1 MTSFLIK
8 SPIIL
13 SVLFLHCYDICGY
26 QKMVGQ
32 KKIFSPS
39 SSGAVVGSGT
49 RDPGWIKSGSGIN
62 ILDAQ
67 HWKNLY
73 ILLDTEAEVCNGAG
87 EVPLDEDVP
96 GLEVAVRYC
105 RLPLNR
111 K

>member
-1 MTSFLIK
+1 
-8 SPIIL
+8 
-13 SVLFLHCYDICGY
+13 
-26 QKMVGQ
+26 MVGQ